1 MNKFPVSFWVF
12 ADFKQS
18 KPSFPVWLLWFRS
31 ELKLE
36 DVSSAGDSVKQEGL
50 FLIREFFFFFC
61 AAHALDVFL
70 FHLCSRHTPQSKAAM
85 TMNLKTSPHR
95 VSLRVC
101 CVFLFTAFGL
111 GVFASLVKM
120 SVSEAFIPSIQKKR
134 PSVPKR
140 GQGWGRCAQQRL
152 TVVLK
157 AVPGPGTPSTRQV
170 LPVCKVKQGARVSE
184 VGLRLVFCWV

>member
-1 MNKFPVSFWVF
+1 MNKFPVSFWVS

-36 DVSSAGDSVKQEGL
+36 DVSSAGDSVKQESL
-50 FLIREFFFFFC
+50 FLIRDFFFFL

-70 FHLCSRHTPQSKAAM
+70 FHLCSRHTPQSQAAM

-95 VSLRVC
+95 VSLRVWF
-101 CVFLFTAFGL
+101 FLLLFLTAFGL

-120 SVSEAFIPSIQKKR
+120 SLSEAFIPSIQKKKGLQCQR
-134 PSVPKR
+134 EGRVGAGVPSR
-140 GQGWGRCAQQRL
+140 DSQW
-152 TVVLK
+152 
-157 AVPGPGTPSTRQV
+157 S
-170 LPVCKVKQGARVSE
+170 
-184 VGLRLVFCWV
+184 